1 MVQEESTVIP
11 ERATDP
17 LTGKESFIFRMAD
30 EQDGTNSKGSNHL
43 IAGSIDRMPPI
54 CYANGKAQTAI
65 RARLRGPFPR
75 R

>member
-30 EQDGTNSKGSNHL
+30 QNKAAGRRTLRVLCQSAFKDLGTVL
-43 IAGSIDRMPPI
+43 
-54 CYANGKAQTAI
+54 
-65 RARLRGPFPR
+65 L
-75 R
+75 

>member
-43 IAGSIDRMPPI
+43 IAGSIDRMPP
-54 CYANGKAQTAI
+54 T
-65 RARLRGPFPR
+65 
-75 R
+75 